1 MQTSDEQTLTEQVM
15 LKVFSDREEV
25 GPVYG
30 VKLID
35 SLPLN
40 GGTMYQAMPSRA
52 DLEQVRKINERVAA
66 GFEVLLGHYR
76 QLATAVKMFSSTE
89 DEIKQ
94 EYRPYQQDDGTFLAK
109 D

>member
-1 MQTSDEQTLTEQVM
+1 M

-35 SLPLN
+35 SMPLN

-52 DLEQVRKINERVAA
+52 DLEQVRKVNERVAA

-76 QLATAVKMFSSTE
+76 ELLVAVKMFSSSE
-89 DEIKQ
+89 EQIKQ
-94 EYRPYQQDDGTFLAK
+94 ECRSPYQQDDGTFLAK